1 MTFNAAVMI
10 TVSGSLRVPM
20 DEVRTFLRSAP
31 DLLAELR
38 ACEYSSMMTVEAF
51 NPSLVRALAAR
62 HSMKLSCPSPSH
74 LMSSRLKTGNEILTI
89 ARQRLMSSGIAHASK
104 LKKGIRLRVYPRGG
118 GFMITVKPHGK
129 QGYHVNRFGLEKP
142 VLMWAEEGT
151 KERMIRHLMSDGKHV
166 VRIEGRYRRVGAF
179 TGKMPAY
186 HFLDGVYEQG
196 VQILNRDI
204 PSNLENSVM
213 RKAGRLGWT

>member
-1 MTFNAAVMI
+1 MSNTTYNDPSQYKGKEWDELLQCFNKRDLKA
-10 TVSGSLRVPM
+10 SLKGAYR
-20 DEVRTFLRSAP
+20 
-31 DLLAELR
+31 
-38 ACEYSSMMTVEAF
+38 
-51 NPSLVRALAAR
+51 
-62 HSMKLSCPSPSH
+62 
-74 LMSSRLKTGNEILTI
+74 KTGNEILKI

-104 LKKGIRLRVYPRGG
+104 LKKGIRLRVYPRGS

-151 KERMIRHLMSDGKHV
+151 KVRYVRHGGGQKVQTSAGQWRTL
-166 VRIEGRYRRVGAF
+166 GRRRGQ
-179 TGKMPAY
+179 MPAY

-204 PSNLENSVM
+204 PSNLEDSVM